1 MPSTP
6 LVSVVIPTY
15 NRAPFLAEAIESV
28 LGQSFT
34 EYEILVADDGS
45 TDDTADRLARYGAR
59 TRHIR
64 LDHSGRPSVARNR
77 ALAVARGELIAF
89 LDDDDVWQPEKL
101 ERQVHLLVAQPDLG
115 MVYTDLRFLREDGT
129 RSAPILQPHQK
140 RRGNLFD
147 DLLADCFIHPSTTM
161 VRKCMGDEV
170 GWFDE
175 DLECIEDFDLW
186 LRLTYRSRVGFL
198 NAPLV
203 LVRRHDAGISTTR
216 NVEVWHSMAVVL
228 DKVSTDCKLSA
239 RQRLRVRQ
247 SRARAHT
254 RLATLVADG
263 RRVDRRELIRALR
276 FNPLL
281 PSAWRALFG
290 SYLGR

>member
-6 LVSVVIPTY
+6 LVSVVIATY
-15 NRAPFLAEAIESV
+15 NRASFLVEAIESV
-28 LGQSFT
+28 LSQSFT

-45 TDDTADRLARYGAR
+45 TDDTVDRLARYGTR
-59 TRHIR
+59 IRHIR

-101 ERQVHLLVAQPDLG
+101 ERQVHLLVNQPDLG
-115 MVYTDLRFLREDGT
+115 MVYSDLRFLREDGT
-129 RSAPILQPHQK
+129 RSDTILQPHQQ

-147 DLLADCFIHPSTTM
+147 DLLADCFIHPSTAV
-161 VRKCMGDEV
+161 VRKCLGDEV

-186 LRLTYRSRVGFL
+186 LRLAYRSRIGLL
-198 NAPLV
+198 NEPLV
-203 LVRRHDAGISTTR
+203 LIRRHDAGISTTR
-216 NVEVWHSMAVVL
+216 EVEVWRSMAVVL
-228 DKVSTDCKLSA
+228 NKVRTDCKLSA
-239 RQRLRVRQ
+239 RQRLRIRRSQ
-247 SRARAHT
+247 ARAHA
-254 RLATLVADG
+254 RLATLMTDG
-263 RRVDRRELIRALR
+263 GQVDRRELLRALR

-281 PSAWRALFG
+281 PSAWRALLG
-290 SYLGR
+290 SYLGH